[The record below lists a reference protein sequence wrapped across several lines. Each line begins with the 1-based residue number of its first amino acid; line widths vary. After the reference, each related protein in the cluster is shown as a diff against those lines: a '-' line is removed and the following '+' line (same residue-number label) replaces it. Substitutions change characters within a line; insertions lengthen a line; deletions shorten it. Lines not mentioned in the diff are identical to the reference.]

1 MKLNF
6 TAPLALCAV
15 VLLLTGCGSAE
26 SMPEFQMP
34 PPQVDVVVLEPQT
47 VNITHILPAR
57 AVASAV
63 AKVRPQI
70 NGIVQ
75 KRLFV
80 EGAFVE
86 AGQPLYQI
94 DDTIY
99 QANLASAK
107 AQLLRA
113 QANLQSAK
121 SEMTRYKK
129 LLQDRATSEQKFEA
143 VEANYLAVNAEI
155 AVHQAAIGKAQAD
168 ISYTRVL
175 APIAGQISKSFVTEG
190 ALVTAAQGQELAIIT
205 QLDPI
210 YFDLVQASKQLRDTK
225 ARIASGEFSET
236 EQQAALYFSRQERYK
251 TPGRLKFHEVVTNPS
266 TDTVTLRVEFDNQD
280 KTLMPGMYGQ
290 VELTQALRQQSILVP
305 QKAVSFNSKGQA
317 SVYVLTSGNKVI
329 TKMIKIGRAFGQEW
343 LVLDGLSAGD
353 SVVISGLQKIR
364 PGATVEVSQ
373 KAAP

>member
-329 TKMIKIGRAFGQEW
+329 TKMINIGRAFGQEW